1 MAIATGPERGGDVET
16 ASAVVHVKVVGQ
28 RVAILIYTFE
38 VVLKTKAF
46 ALCLLQRDA
55 HHGLCGG
62 GITGTWILDDIDVL
76 NLVGAKPGEFLLI
89 MHPPAVNVH
98 LGIATAQHLDGTV
111 ALSLERGNLRK
122 GVAHRSCFLE
132 NRSGNSGPHGIALR
146 MRLRQLPF
154 HHGLAEQLGV
164 LLHLDG
170 QEPLPRPLSQ
180 REGSSS
186 AFCCFLTLSVFT
198 PLSRWRGVGGEANI

>member
-1 MAIATGPERGGDVET
+1 M
-16 ASAVVHVKVVGQ
+16 
-28 RVAILIYTFE
+28 AILIYTFE

-111 ALSLERGNLRK
+111 ALSLERGNLRQ
-122 GVAHRSCFLE
+122 GVAHRSCFLQD
-132 NRSGNSGPHGIALR
+132 RSGHSGAHGIALGVS
-146 MRLRQLPF
+146 LWQLTL
-154 HHGLAEQLGV
+154 HHDLAEYLRV
-164 LLHLDG
+164 FLHLDG
-170 QEPLPRPLSQ
+170 Y
-180 REGSSS
+180 
-186 AFCCFLTLSVFT
+186 TLARVY
-198 PLSRWRGVGGEANI
+198 I